1 MQTNS
6 SRPSSRWTDR
16 FKRVYLIFFATY
28 LVSLMLPL
36 AGILYLY
43 HEVTV
48 STEKNCAKSAL
59 STVGEAASRLDAR
72 LSWMEN
78 TAARFILDSQLTS
91 MIYAEPLEYG
101 DKRINTFNAFS
112 RHLNDLIGEY
122 NQGDLGFRMLFQ
134 NSELVF
140 YDDAISHGL
149 AFVYEHAL
157 HYCDM
162 TYEQW
167 YEAVFAGNR
176 PSLLPLQD
184 IHLGDTRVKALTYNY
199 PILRRSS
206 AGDRKA
212 VLQFFIQEQELYPE
226 DFNRLSTGYFLSAEG
241 SPLATFGAMSAFPE
255 MADGLSGT
263 AGWQRLPEGLLV
275 TADIRD
281 GLRLAMLVPDEV
293 AFHDVHAMRLPL
305 LMGFSAFAAIE
316 GLLIFYLAKRNA
328 RPIEHLAH
336 DMKQVLA
343 VSERGNELE
352 YIHQGILQ
360 LQQDQQTA
368 LQRSRQIE
376 TALLLNRL
384 LNQRTDDVDVLLQTG
399 EKLGIDLQAQGY
411 CAAVVQLPKGT
422 ILAPGAMMPEPPQD
436 MRVVIGEGRSNRLNI
451 LYLIDTESTSDHTD
465 DIFAHLQQLYGQM
478 PQGTRIGQGRSCTAL
493 DDVTFSFN
501 QAMYCLQTDQ
511 NTEDIAAFDQVSP
524 GINSLYFPLEQ
535 QQRIINA
542 VKHNNAAVIDQEFEL
557 ILHEN
562 TQRRHLS
569 SLMKRTLLS
578 AIEALLITAAED
590 MTRQD
595 NLPDYLRSIHR
606 TDDFRTE
613 LEILHQEF
621 RRIAEQV
628 GGRYA
633 QVSSLRSSME
643 NYLEEHYSDSML
655 SISSMAEEFG
665 FSESY
670 FSVLFKDTLGEP
682 YSVYLEKL
690 RLTKA
695 GDLLC
700 STALSIE
707 DISQMVG
714 YNNSTTF
721 RRAFK
726 RVKGLSPQQFRSQTG
741 EE

>member
-1 MQTNS
+1 MQDK
-6 SRPSSRWTDR
+6 PKIALARWTDR
-16 FKRVYLIFFATY
+16 FKRVYLVFFATY
-28 LVSLMLPL
+28 IISLMLPL

-43 HEVTV
+43 HEATN
-48 STEKNCAKSAL
+48 SAEKYCAKSAL
-59 STVGEAASRLDAR
+59 TAINETAALLDSRLR
-72 LSWMEN
+72 WMEN
-78 TAARFILDSQLTS
+78 TASRFLLDSQMTS

-101 DKRINTFNAFS
+101 DKRINSFKSFS
-112 RHLNDLIGEY
+112 SHLNDLIGEY
-122 NQGDLGFRMLFQ
+122 DHQDLGFRMLFQ

-149 AFVYEHAL
+149 AFVYEHTL

-167 YEAVFAGNR
+167 YDAVFTGTR

-184 IHLGDTRVKALTYNY
+184 IHLGDIRVKALTYNY

-212 VLQFFIQEQELYPE
+212 VLQFFIQEKELYPQ
-226 DFNRLSTGYFLSAEG
+226 DFNPLSTGYFLSAEG
-241 SPLATFGAMSAFPE
+241 SLLATFGAMHGFPE
-255 MADGLSGT
+255 KADRLSSA
-263 AGWQRLPEGLLV
+263 AGWQRFPEGLLV
-275 TADIRD
+275 TANVRD

-293 AFHDVHAMRLPL
+293 AFRDVYAMRLPL
-305 LMGFSAFAAIE
+305 LTGFFAFAAVE

-328 RPIEHLAH
+328 RPIEHLA
-336 DMKQVLA
+336 DNMKQVVT
-343 VSERGNELE
+343 VSERGNELA

-360 LQQDQQTA
+360 LQQEQQTA

-399 EKLGIDLQAQGY
+399 ESLGIDLQAKGY
-411 CAAVVQLPKGT
+411 CAAVIQLPKGMSVT
-422 ILAPGAMMPEPPQD
+422 PGAMMPEPPQD
-436 MRVVIGEGRSNRLNI
+436 MRVVIGEGRRNRLNV
-451 LYLIDTESTSDHTD
+451 LYLIDAESATEHCD
-465 DIFAHLQQLYGQM
+465 DIAAHLHQLYEQL
-478 PQGTRIGQGRSCTAL
+478 PTDTRIGQGRICSAL
-493 DDVTFSFN
+493 DDVTFSFS

-511 NTEDIAAFDQVSP
+511 NTENIAAFDQVSP
-524 GINSLYFPLEQ
+524 GINSLHFPLEQ
-535 QQRIINA
+535 QQRIVNA

-578 AIEALLITAAED
+578 AIEALLLMAAED
-590 MTRQD
+590 VTRQD

-613 LEILHQEF
+613 LDILHREF
-621 RRIAEQV
+621 LRIAEQV

-633 QVSSLRSSME
+633 QVSNQRSSME

-655 SISSMAEEFG
+655 SITSMAEEFG

-682 YSVYLEKL
+682 YSSYLEKL
-690 RLTKA
+690 RLSKA
-695 GDLLC
+695 GDLLH
-700 STALSIE
+700 STELSIE

-726 RVKGLSPQQFRSQTG
+726 RVKGLSPQQYRSQAEQG
-741 EE
+741 